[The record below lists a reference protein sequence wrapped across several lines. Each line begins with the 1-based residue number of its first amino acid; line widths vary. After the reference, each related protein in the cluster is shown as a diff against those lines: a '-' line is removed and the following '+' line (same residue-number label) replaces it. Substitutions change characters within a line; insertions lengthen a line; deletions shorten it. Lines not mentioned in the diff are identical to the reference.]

1 VYKNLR
7 IIFIVLSDLFL
18 FPYSPVI
25 EYKVKVY
32 VKFQNERYFY

>member
-7 IIFIVLSDLFL
+7 IIFIVLNDVFL

-25 EYKVKVY
+25 EYNVKVY
-32 VKFQNERYFY
+32 VKCQNERYFH